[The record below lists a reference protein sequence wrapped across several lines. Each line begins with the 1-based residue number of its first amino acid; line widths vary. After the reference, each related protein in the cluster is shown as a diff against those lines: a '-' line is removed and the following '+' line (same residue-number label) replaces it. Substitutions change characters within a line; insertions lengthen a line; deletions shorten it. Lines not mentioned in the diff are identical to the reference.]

1 MVTSLLLIK
10 GTLYIIIKADKAA
23 ICLIVPASYG
33 QKIEGFWDKKCNK
46 GGKCHCRIGKM
57 ITFNSLN
64 PICLERGYNV
74 TSP

>member
-33 QKIEGFWDKKCNK
+33 QKIEGFCDKKCNK

-57 ITFNSLN
+57 ITFNSLT
-64 PICLERGYNV
+64 LFALRVGYIV